1 MEMLHIL
8 SIIENL
14 CITCGKKEAIIESCM
29 NAIVEVDQDGF
40 IISSNPAFMQM
51 LHIEGLDSSSL
62 NINDFFKP
70 ENGLQFSSYLDPK
83 KEVVVN
89 AVKSVIHDINNA
101 PFEKY
106 FEYKI
111 ISIPSTEK
119 HTYIIIISDKSEVIA
134 ALENRENYIETLFN
148 LIKELRVD
156 SKNTIYHLA
165 KLVELRDTTT
175 GKHLERVEEY
185 TRLLA
190 SEYRDCF
197 FDRDTRLT
205 DDYIEDMAI
214 SSVLHDIGK
223 IGISDIIIN
232 KAGSL
237 TSGEY
242 EVIKQHTVIASEAL
256 IAHKGKKDFLAMGR
270 EIALTHHEKW
280 NGKGYPNGLSGEEIP
295 LSGRIVSLCDVYDA
309 LVSERSYKTAMG
321 HDEAVEIIKEAS
333 GKDFDPDVVKC
344 FLAVKDKFREIRS
357 RQS

>member
-1 MEMLHIL
+1 MEMVQVL
-8 SIIENL
+8 SVIENL
-14 CITCGKKEAIIESCM
+14 CITCGKQEAIIESCM
-29 NAIVEVDQDGF
+29 NAIVEVDQDG
-40 IISSNPAFMQM
+40 IITASNPAFMQM
-51 LHIEGLDSSSL
+51 LHIDGVKNSSL
-62 NINDFFKP
+62 NINNFFKP
-70 ENGLQFSSYLDPK
+70 ENGLQFTSYLDPK
-83 KEVVVN
+83 KDVVIN
-89 AVKSVIHDINNA
+89 AVKSVIYDNSNI
-101 PFEKY
+101 PSEKY

-111 ISIPSTEK
+111 ISIPSMEK
-119 HTYIIIISDKSEVIA
+119 HKYIIIISDKSEVIT

-165 KLVELRDTTT
+165 KLVELRDSTT

-190 SEYRDCF
+190 SEYRNRF
-197 FDRDTRLT
+197 FERDNRLT

-223 IGISDIIIN
+223 IGISDVIIN

-280 NGKGYPNGLSGEEIP
+280 NGNGYPNGLAGEKIP

-309 LVSERSYKTAMG
+309 LVSERSYKEAMA
-321 HDEAVEIIKEAS
+321 HEEAVEIIKESAGS
-333 GKDFDPDVVKC
+333 DFDPEIVDC
-344 FLAVKDKFREIRS
+344 FLAVEDKFREIRS
-357 RQS
+357 RQV